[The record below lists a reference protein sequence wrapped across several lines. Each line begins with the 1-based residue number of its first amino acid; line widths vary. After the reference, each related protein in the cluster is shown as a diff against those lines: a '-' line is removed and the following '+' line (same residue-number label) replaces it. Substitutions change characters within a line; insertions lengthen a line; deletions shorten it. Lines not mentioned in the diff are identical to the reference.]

1 MLSASKKMKKGIK
14 KVPHCTSN
22 AACGLVAD
30 TIEHYGLSQAE
41 VARAMKVSPGLLSDV
56 VKGKKGLSA
65 EFALRFEK
73 CLGVSAEWLLRTQA
87 FYDYCTAYHKKFDA
101 LSDVQALKQSA

>member
-1 MLSASKKMKKGIK
+1 MKTKLNEI
-14 KVPHCTSN
+14 PRCETN
-22 AACGLVAD
+22 PACGMVAD
-30 TIEHYGLSQAE
+30 TIAHYGLSQAE

-73 CLGVSAEWLLRTQA
+73 CLGVSAEWLLKTQA
-87 FYDYCTAYHKKFDA
+87 FYDYCSAYHKKA
-101 LSDVQALKQSA
+101 ELLVDVKPIKLAV